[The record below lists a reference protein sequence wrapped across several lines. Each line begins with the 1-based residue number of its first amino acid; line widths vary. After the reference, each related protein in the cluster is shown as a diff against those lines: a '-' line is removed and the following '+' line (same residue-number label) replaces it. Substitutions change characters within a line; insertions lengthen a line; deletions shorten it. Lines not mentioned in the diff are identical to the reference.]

1 MQKIFRIRD
10 NESLLTDL
18 YEFTMAQSYLE
29 NNMQNLVA
37 TFEVF
42 IRRLP
47 KNYSYFVV
55 MGVEDSIDKILNLHF
70 SDEDLTYLSS
80 LGFSNQFLKYIAE
93 IKFEG
98 EIRSVR
104 EGTIVFPNEPIM
116 QITAPIIQAQIL
128 ESFVLNTINLQTTLA
143 TKASRVVIA
152 ANGKPVV
159 EFGLRRTQGEDA
171 ALAAAKCSYAA
182 GAIGTSNVLAGKL
195 YNIPVFGTMAHS
207 FIEAFEDEEKAFEAF
222 AKTFPS
228 RTTILVDTY
237 DTIEGTK
244 KAIKIA
250 KDLEKKGY
258 KLSAI
263 RIDSGDLIQLSKEC
277 RKLLDEAGLNYVKI
291 MVSGDLDEYK
301 IKELI
306 ENGAKVD
313 SFGVGT
319 RMSTSSDAPFVDI
332 VYKLVEIQKNGEKI
346 PIVKLSPQKV
356 TLPLRKQVYR
366 KINENG
372 IFEKDVV
379 AEEDEKFEGM
389 QLLFI
394 FVKDGE
400 RIKER
405 ETLEQ
410 TKGYIKKQIDSL
422 PEELKRIRESNN
434 YKVEVSDSL
443 KAKLEEKQLQI
454 KTKQKVNQ

>member
-70 SDEDLTYLSS
+70 SDEDLGYLSS

-277 RKLLDEAGLNYVKI
+277 RKLLDDAGLNYVKI

-389 QLLFI
+389 QLLFV

>member
-55 MGVEDSIDKILNLHF
+55 MGIEDSIDKILNLHF

-104 EGTIVFPNEPIM
+104 EGTIIFPNEPIM

-306 ENGAKVD
+306 ENGARVD

-389 QLLFI
+389 QLLFV
-394 FVKDGE
+394 FVKDGK

-410 TKGYIKKQIDSL
+410 TKDYIKKQIDSL